1 MAMLFDC
8 GTEVMLGNYYN
19 SPGSCFISEDQT
31 SFGDNIAKY
40 FNKRKEIVCDNII
53 KELKGEQ
60 FEDILEV
67 KIDDCTRQCF
77 IKGSDVEFNKTFKY
91 IKFPYFSIPALDG
104 FQIGIDINP
113 CIGSQDSRTKIYGI
127 FRYYDTPCTIDFIKQ
142 FSQKSMTLCN
152 SIVKIVA
159 KQYFEYI
166 NETFANISTTLEDC
180 YSIYSIG
187 IGSKD
192 NTVQKYIDLSNNS
205 EKFEAL
211 YTSDRDAQTISA
223 TLLELCEIASNNS
236 RSMYWWTKNT
246 FIYDESDDDS
256 LPEECGKST
265 KKTAAFIGRYGEETK
280 AFFIAL
286 VNNKPKFALRPLNIG
301 LINKH

>member
-1 MAMLFDC
+1 MTISFDH

-19 SPGSCFISEDQT
+19 SPGSCFVNQDIS
-31 SFGDNIAKY
+31 SLGHSIAEY
-40 FNKRKEIVCDNII
+40 FNKKKETICDKII
-53 KELKGEQ
+53 EALKSEQ
-60 FEDILEV
+60 FEEILEV

-77 IKGSDVEFNKTFKY
+77 IKESDVEFNKTYKY
-91 IKFPYFSIPALDG
+91 IKFPYFNIPALDG

-127 FRYYDTPCTIDFIKQ
+127 FRYYDTPCTIDFIKK
-142 FSQKSMTLCN
+142 FSKKSMVLCN
-152 SIVKIVA
+152 SIVRIIA

-166 NETFANISTTLEDC
+166 NTNFVNTNITLDNY

-187 IGSKD
+187 IGSTD
-192 NTVQKYIDLSNNS
+192 TVVQKYIDLSNDN

-211 YTSDRDAQTISA
+211 YTSNRDAQTIST
-223 TLLELCEIASNNS
+223 TLLDLCELASNNS
-236 RSMYWWTKNT
+236 RAMYWWTKNT
-246 FIYDESDDDS
+246 FIYDESDDD
-256 LPEECGKST
+256 LQTEEYAKST
-265 KKTAAFIGRYGEETK
+265 RKTTAFIGRYGEETK